1 MNRSSLH
8 WRGFPRKRRKR
19 RLTPSERQK
28 LVYVIGIGADFSG
41 NSWVDNC
48 RWVAGTCPVDAGG
61 VLYGKEC
68 GMARDFID
76 EIVAERTAR
85 NPNFPKMVEE
95 ELARLDRE
103 YPPPAD
109 AGPRIS
115 PSMEEHRRILT
126 AAPRN
131 SGQGNSARKVVT
143 VIKELAD
150 RRKHKTP
157 A

>member
-1 MNRSSLH
+1 
-8 WRGFPRKRRKR
+8 
-19 RLTPSERQK
+19 
-28 LVYVIGIGADFSG
+28 
-41 NSWVDNC
+41 
-48 RWVAGTCPVDAGG
+48 
-61 VLYGKEC
+61 
-68 GMARDFID
+68 MARDFID
-76 EIVAERTAR
+76 EIVVERTAR

-109 AGPRIS
+109 AGPGIS

-126 AAPRN
+126 AAPRT
-131 SGQGNSARKVVT
+131 SGQGNSARKVVK
-143 VIKELAD
+143 VVRELAD